1 VGSCRDFLDIEEPK
15 TIGFSSEN
23 RIWDDF
29 GVPPLPHFSGLGP
42 CKDSQILQSPMLLL
56 AVAAKRWG
64 SPGDR
69 PWNITKCANKIDS
82 YVSTA
87 RGKPSMVILP

>member
-1 VGSCRDFLDIEEPK
+1 MILGSRPCPTSVDWGLA
-15 TIGFSSEN
+15 
-23 RIWDDF
+23 RILRFWA
-29 GVPPLPHFSGLGP
+29 
-42 CKDSQILQSPMLLL
+42 QSPMLLL